1 MKLFV
6 ANLPHKLEEAEL
18 KKMLTQFGQVASV
31 KLKTD
36 EAGKRKGWGFIEMP
50 VEDQAKA
57 AIAALN
63 EKEVHGRRITLKAA
77 EEKEPQRRYNNFQ
90 QRNGT
95 TGMRTVRSTET
106 DGEFATPLLCKSLR
120 LKI

>member
-1 MKLFV
+1 MKLFI

-18 KKMLTQFGQVASV
+18 KKTLTQFGQVASV

-50 VEDQAKA
+50 VTDQAKA

-63 EKEVHGRRITLKAA
+63 EKEIYGRKIALSEAV
-77 EEKEPQRRYNNFQ
+77 EKEPERNANNIQRPRREYGVYD
-90 QRNGT
+90 RDGNG
-95 TGMRTVRSTET
+95 EI
-106 DGEFATPLLCKSLR
+106 DGNKW
-120 LKI
+120 

>member
-1 MKLFV
+1 MKLFI

-36 EAGKRKGWGFIEMP
+36 EGGKRKGWGFIEMP
-50 VEDQAKA
+50 VHDQAKA

-63 EKEVHGRRITLKAA
+63 EKEIYGRKITLKQA
-77 EEKEPQRRYNNFQ
+77 EEKEPQRSGNNFQ
-90 QRNGT
+90 RRGREYRVSGIAGQ
-95 TGMRTVRSTET
+95 EEI
-106 DGEFATPLLCKSLR
+106 DGNKW
-120 LKI
+120 

>member
-50 VEDQAKA
+50 VSDQAKA
-57 AIAALN
+57 AITALN
-63 EKEVHGRRITLKAA
+63 EKEVYGRKITLKEA
-77 EEKEPQRRYNNFQ
+77 EENEPQRRDNHFQ
-90 QRNGT
+90 RPRREYRPNGNDN
-95 TGMRTVRSTET
+95 EKEI
-106 DGEFATPLLCKSLR
+106 DGNKW
-120 LKI
+120 

>member
-1 MKLFV
+1 MKLFI

-18 KKMLTQFGQVASV
+18 KKMLTQFGQVGSV

-50 VEDQAKA
+50 VSEQAKA

-63 EKEVHGRRITLKAA
+63 EKEIYGRKIALSEAV
-77 EEKEPQRRYNNFQ
+77 EKEPEKNANNFQ
-90 QRNGT
+90 RPRREYRVYDRDGNGE
-95 TGMRTVRSTET
+95 V
-106 DGEFATPLLCKSLR
+106 DGNKW
-120 LKI
+120 

>member
-1 MKLFV
+1 MKLFI

-36 EAGKRKGWGFIEMP
+36 EDGKRKGWGFIEMP
-50 VEDQAKA
+50 VSDQAKA

-63 EKEVHGRRITLKAA
+63 EKEIHGRKIALKPA
-77 EEKEPQRRYNNFQ
+77 EEKKPTRRDNNFQ
-90 QRNGT
+90 GR
-95 TGMRTVRSTET
+95 RREYRSYGNDNQEI
-106 DGEFATPLLCKSLR
+106 DGNKW
-120 LKI
+120 